1 LKRNLR
7 DTAQALGAELGGALI
22 DGDLGYGAVSTDSRT
37 LGPGA
42 LFVALR
48 GPNFDGAEF
57 VAAAHAAGAVGA
69 LVERRVPVPIA
80 QIVVPDTL
88 RALQQLATAWRADFD
103 LPIVGVAGSN
113 GKTTAKEMT
122 AAILSRIGTC
132 MATRGNLNNHIGV
145 PLTLL
150 RLERGQSSAVVE
162 MGANRIGDVAELV
175 KLARPTVGLITN
187 AGAEHLEG
195 FGDLDG
201 VAKGEGEMVAC
212 LEPGATA
219 IINAD
224 DPYAGYWQRVASARR
239 VITFGVHGTADF
251 MAKNIVQTIERGEF
265 ATRFTLFCPLGE
277 RQILLKAGGAHNI
290 ANALAAAAAASAAGA
305 SLEHIALGLADFRP
319 VSGRLQLKAGARD
332 SWIID
337 DSYNA
342 NPSSVRAGLEVLRSL
357 SGITWLVLADMA
369 ELGEHTSDSHAHV
382 GSYARDCG
390 VKRLFAMGPQ
400 STRAVETFGAGGEW
414 FADADSLIRRLQ
426 AELSP
431 GVTVLIKG
439 SRVNRL
445 ERVVQALIGGGAV
458 SGHSMRAS

>member
-1 LKRNLR
+1 MKRNLQDMAR
-7 DTAQALGAELGGALI
+7 ALGAEI
-22 DGDLGYGAVSTDSRT
+22 DGARTGEELGYRAVSTDSRT

-80 QIVVPDTL
+80 QVVVPDTL
-88 RALQQLATAWRADFD
+88 RALQQLASAWRADFD

-132 MATRGNLNNHIGV
+132 MATLGNFNNHIGV

-150 RLERGQSSAVVE
+150 RLERGQRSAVVE

-175 KLARPTVGLITN
+175 KLARPTIGLITN

-224 DPYAGYWQRVASARR
+224 DPYAGYWRRVASAQR

-251 MAKNIVQTIERGEF
+251 TAKNIVQSIEGGEF
-265 ATRFTLFCPLGE
+265 ATRFTLLCPLGE
-277 RQILLKAGGAHNI
+277 HQILLKAGGAHNI
-290 ANALAAAAAASAAGA
+290 SNALAAAAAASAAGA
-305 SLEHIALGLADFRP
+305 SLEHIASGLADFRP

-357 SGITWLVLADMA
+357 SGVTWLVLADMA
-369 ELGEHTSDSHAHV
+369 ELGEQTADSHAHI

-390 VKRLFAMGPQ
+390 VKRLFALGPQ
-400 STRAVETFGAGGEW
+400 SSRAVETFGAGGEW
-414 FADADSLIRRLQ
+414 FADADSLTRRLRT
-426 AELSP
+426 ELKP

-439 SRVNRL
+439 SRFNRL
-445 ERVVQALIGGGAV
+445 ERVVQALTGGGAV